1 MTAKIINVL
10 VSEKHVCPIYNA
22 RKIAFSQ
29 HKIDLKRLFYWHTS
43 ELKEIFQG
51 RKHYYLFWL
60 PWDNYLMRYK
70 ESQRL
75 CSSKKA
81 DVIALWWMC
90 WPWQILAKQTTVEL
104 IVLYEWLT
112 EVEKWEMTN
121 FMQKLKFFDLYVQK
135 RTSRLRIQDL
145 IVRSISRWQ
154 CGWISKGL
162 DWFTIWKRT
171 TRL

>member
-10 VSEKHVCPIYNA
+10 VSEKHVCPVYNA

-75 CSSKKA
+75 CNSKKA

-121 FMQKLKFFDLYVQK
+121 FMQKIKVLWSICSEKNFAPSG
-135 RTSRLRIQDL
+135 RT
-145 IVRSISRWQ
+145 
-154 CGWISKGL
+154 
-162 DWFTIWKRT
+162 
-171 TRL
+171 